1 MAMTAREP
9 ARGRSASTPTDIPK
23 TGWKDILW
31 RVYQGIGDDRILAIA
46 GGVTFYQL
54 LAIFPALAALVSAF
68 SWIAD
73 PATIDAQIGALSG
86 LMPDEVVSFI
96 RNQIS
101 SIADSATVGLG
112 LASIAGFLVSLWSAN
127 AGMKALFDALNVIYA
142 EREKRGFI
150 KLNLVSLGF
159 TLLGVIL
166 LSLALAALLI
176 LSPVLQGENALPAYV
191 QNLLRIARWPLLLIV
206 VSLAISV
213 LYRYGPSRDE
223 AKWRWVSWGGALA
236 AVGWLATSLLFSWY
250 ARNIGH
256 FNETYGALGAV
267 MSFMV
272 WLWFSS
278 IVLLV
283 GAKVNAEMEH
293 QTQEDTTVGE
303 HRPLGERGAVM
314 ADTVGEAADK
324 R

>member
-1 MAMTAREP
+1 MAMTTARP
-9 ARGRSASTPTDIPK
+9 DRGRSASTPTEIPQ

-31 RVYQGIGDDRILAIA
+31 RVYNGVGEDRILAIA
-46 GGVTFYQL
+46 GGVTFYAL

-68 SWIAD
+68 SWLAD
-73 PATIDAQIGALSG
+73 PAMIDAQIGALAG
-86 LMPDEVVSFI
+86 LMPEDVISFV
-96 RNQIS
+96 RDQLT
-101 SIADSATVGLG
+101 SIAGSADAGLG
-112 LASIAGFLVSLWSAN
+112 LASIAGFLVSIWSAN
-127 AGMKALFDALNVIYA
+127 AGMKALFDALNVIYG
-142 EREKRGFI
+142 EREKRGFVR
-150 KLNLVSLGF
+150 LNLVSLGF

-166 LSLALAALLI
+166 LSFALAAML
-176 LSPVLQGENALPAYV
+176 VLGPAVQGASGAPAYL
-191 QNLLRIARWPLLLIV
+191 QDLLRIARWPLLLIV

-223 AKWRWVSWGGALA
+223 AKWRWVSWGGVFA
-236 AVGWLATSLLFSWY
+236 AVGWLVTSILFSWY
-250 ARNIGH
+250 AKNIGH

-272 WLWFSS
+272 WLWVSS
-278 IVLLV
+278 IVLLI

-293 QTQEDTTVGE
+293 QTKEDTTVGE

-314 ADTVGEAADK
+314 ADTVGEAAD